1 MTQKYE
7 TLVGDH
13 GTQLSD
19 GQKQKITIARALV
32 KDPKILLIDEA
43 TSTLDTQ
50 SEAAVQDALDKA
62 MRGRT
67 TLIIA
72 HRLLT
77 IKNSDIIYAMEVSL
91 VIKFENFFELIRL
104 FVL

>member
-13 GTQLSD
+13 GAQLSD

-32 KDPKILLIDEA
+32 KDPRILLIDEA
-43 TSTLDTQ
+43 TSALDAQ

-91 VIKFENFFELIRL
+91 VIKF
-104 FVL
+104 